1 MGKTQF
7 LGEFEMIV
15 MAALVRLGDNAY
27 GVSIIA
33 EIEKRAGRKVSIGA
47 LYATLS
53 RLEQKKYVRA
63 RMGEATAE
71 RGGRAKKYFRTTAE
85 GQAQLDKS
93 IRALQQMLGDL
104 NIWPARAVT

>member
-1 MGKTQF
+1 MGNTKF

-15 MAALVRLGDNAY
+15 MAALVRLGENAY

-33 EIEKRAGRKVSIGA
+33 EIEERAERKVSIGA

-53 RLEQKKYVRA
+53 RLEEKKYVRA

-71 RGGRAKKYFRTTAE
+71 RGGRAKKFFTITAE

-93 IRALQQMLGDL
+93 VRALHQMFSDL
-104 NIWPARAVT
+104 DVWAAGTAT